1 MPIVVYYGA
10 ILGTWFLW
18 RSGRA
23 GRARRS
29 VSRRRTS
36 ADRAAFLAVSA
47 GAWIVADPSTL
58 ASAGDGRLHVTF
70 IDVGQGDAAIVR
82 LPRGSSMLI
91 DAGGL
96 PGTSSF
102 DIGDRV
108 VGPVLRA
115 LGVSRLGT
123 LAITHGD
130 ADHAGGAG
138 SVLREFRPWDVW
150 EGVPVPPLEL
160 LQRLRTDAL
169 AAGSRWT
176 TVQRFDQSMLD
187 EVRVSVLHPSLPDW
201 ERQDVRNADSVVIEM
216 RWGEVSFV
224 FTGDI
229 DRETEAAVAPL
240 LQPAPLR
247 VLEGSAS
254 RQQHV
259 QFRGVRSCGSTR
271 RRRRQR
277 RPQQQLRPPVAAG
290 PEAIRAGGSAGF
302 RTDQDGAITIDTDG
316 SSLEISTFSP
326 AERFD

>member
-1 MPIVVYYGA
+1 M
-10 ILGTWFLW
+10 
-18 RSGRA
+18 
-23 GRARRS
+23 
-29 VSRRRTS
+29 SR
-36 ADRAAFLAVSA
+36 
-47 GAWIVADPSTL
+47 TL
-58 ASAGDGRLHVTF
+58 QLSSSAGDGRLHVTF

-82 LPRGSSMLI
+82 LPHGSSMLI

-108 VGPVLRA
+108 VGPVLRT
-115 LGVSRLGT
+115 LGVRRLGT

-160 LQRLRTDAL
+160 LQRLRTDAV

-187 EVRVSVLHPSLPDW
+187 EVRVSVLHPSPPDW

-229 DRETEAAVAPL
+229 DRETEAAIAPL
-240 LQPAPLR
+240 LQPSPLR
-247 VLEGSAS
+247 VLKVPHHGSSTSSSEGFVRAVRPDVAVISLGRSNNFGHPSPLVLKRYEQAGS
-254 RQQHV
+254 R
-259 QFRGVRSCGSTR
+259 
-271 RRRRQR
+271 
-277 RPQQQLRPPVAAG
+277 L
-290 PEAIRAGGSAGF
+290 F

-316 SSLEISTFSP
+316 TSLEISTFTGRTVRLKSLSRRP
-326 AERFD
+326 RAPKR

>member
-1 MPIVVYYGA
+1 MRTAELVAFAPWS
-10 ILGTWFLW
+10 TWRVLPPACW
-18 RSGRA
+18 RSLSTTGQFSGRGFSGGRA
-23 GRARRS
+23 AGSRASFRLEVSRGQGRAR
-29 VSRRRTS
+29 VP
-36 ADRAAFLAVSA
+36 AVSA
-47 GAWIVADPSTL
+47 GVWIVADPSTL

-82 LPRGSSMLI
+82 LPHGSSILI

-115 LGVSRLGT
+115 LGVRRLGT

-176 TVQRFDQSMLD
+176 TVQRFDNRCWTM
-187 EVRVSVLHPSLPDW
+187 
-201 ERQDVRNADSVVIEM
+201 
-216 RWGEVSFV
+216 
-224 FTGDI
+224 
-229 DRETEAAVAPL
+229 
-240 LQPAPLR
+240 
-247 VLEGSAS
+247 
-254 RQQHV
+254 
-259 QFRGVRSCGSTR
+259 CG
-271 RRRRQR
+271 
-277 RPQQQLRPPVAAG
+277 
-290 PEAIRAGGSAGF
+290 
-302 RTDQDGAITIDTDG
+302 
-316 SSLEISTFSP
+316 
-326 AERFD
+326 